1 MGTPHINAV
10 PALKALASNQ
20 FKVVLSN
27 VKLEVT
33 PEAEMPGLHL
43 VKGCT
48 DRTVLQVRLC
58 DWATAPSLG
67 IASK

>member
-1 MGTPHINAV
+1 MSGIQFLHQIQMETRHINAV
-10 PALKALASNQ
+10 PALKALVSNH

-27 VKLEVT
+27 VKLKIA

-48 DRTVLQVRLC
+48 DRTVLQV
-58 DWATAPSLG
+58 
-67 IASK
+67 